1 MTNNAIDIFVP
12 QHLLSPSLLAVA
24 SLPTGVRRAAVID
37 ADLINQSRH

>member
-1 MTNNAIDIFVP
+1 MTNNAIDFSVP
-12 QHLLSPSLLAVA
+12 QHLLSPSLPAVA